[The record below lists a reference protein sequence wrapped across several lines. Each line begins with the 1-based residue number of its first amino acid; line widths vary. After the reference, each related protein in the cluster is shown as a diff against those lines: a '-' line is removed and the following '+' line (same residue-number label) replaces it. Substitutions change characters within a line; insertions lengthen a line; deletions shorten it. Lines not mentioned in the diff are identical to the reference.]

1 MKKILLTIPFALIG
15 CATPPVEVMPDTIDE
30 IIPKSNLLHQE
41 AYHAKKEPPTKEPPP
56 VGYPGDSVVKLKKK
70 AKKLRDY
77 KGHGTTYTQ
86 GYYHSYDSFHRN
98 YYYKNGISPH

>member
-1 MKKILLTIPFALIG
+1 MKKILLAIPVAFVG

-30 IIPKSNLLHQE
+30 IIPDTKNTLHVEEYLVEKEKALEKVKIKKRANKMKS
-41 AYHAKKEPPTKEPPP
+41 
-56 VGYPGDSVVKLKKK
+56 
-70 AKKLRDY
+70 Y

-98 YYYKNGISPH
+98 YYYKHGISPH

>member
-1 MKKILLTIPFALIG
+1 MKKILLAIPVAIVG

-30 IIPKSNLLHQE
+30 IIPETKKTLHVE
-41 AYHAKKEPPTKEPPP
+41 EYFAEKEKALE
-56 VGYPGDSVVKLKKK
+56 K
-70 AKKLRDY
+70 AKIKKRANKMKPY
-77 KGHGTTYTQ
+77 RGHGTTYTQ